1 MEQSGIEPVVQ
12 ADDTWWEVH
21 FGTGQVVQGC
31 MMNLQEAC
39 RAGNPRYLLGDI
51 ALGF

>member
-1 MEQSGIEPVVQ
+1 VEPSGIEPVVQ

-21 FGTGQVVQGC
+21 LRTGRVVQEC
-31 MMNLQEAC
+31 MMSSQEAC
-39 RAGNPRYLLGDI
+39 RAGNPKYLLGDI